1 MPTTPVET
9 AAPPSAT
16 ELDHE
21 VRQLVD
27 RQAVERLLT
36 RLGHWLDGRGGDPAD
51 IYDPTIVVHSPRGE
65 FRGLDDI
72 VARVARAD
80 ADPERT
86 QHFFTD
92 VVVDVDGDRAVAR
105 ANQLVQFFLPGA
117 PPHRTSGLRVRYE
130 LARRGDGWRL
140 TGAEHT
146 LAWLVGDLP
155 T

>member
-1 MPTTPVET
+1 MSTATLDPTIQ
-9 AAPPSAT
+9 
-16 ELDHE
+16 
-21 VRQLVD
+21 QLVD
-27 RQAVERLLT
+27 HRAVEHLLT
-36 RLGHWLDGRGGDPAD
+36 GLGHWLDGAGGDPAD
-51 IYDPTIVVHSPRGE
+51 IYDPDVVVHSPRGE
-65 FRGLDDI
+65 FRGLDEI
-72 VARVARAD
+72 LARVAPSND
-80 ADPERT
+80 DDGRT

-92 VVVDVDGDRAVAR
+92 VVVEVDGDRAVAH
-105 ANQLVQFFLPGA
+105 ANQLVQFFLPGE